1 MPTVRS
7 SLRPTLAVLGAA
19 AALALALA
27 GCAPTPAS
35 SSSSAP
41 VTTPPAP
48 SPHEPSVTAAPTPT
62 ASVTA
67 KPVGVTCAQLITP
80 DGMYAYNPNF
90 VALTS
95 WSPASGTSAAQAVA
109 NKGVACRWQNETS
122 NNVVDLS
129 VANLDAATIESLK
142 NQAVAKSQM
151 VPTYQ
156 GADEGYFSVGSGAG
170 TAIVF
175 VKTFWVVMTSQQ
187 FAEPGDADQL
197 LHSVITVLATR

>member
-1 MPTVRS
+1 
-7 SLRPTLAVLGAA
+7 
-19 AALALALA
+19 
-27 GCAPTPAS
+27 
-35 SSSSAP
+35 
-41 VTTPPAP
+41 
-48 SPHEPSVTAAPTPT
+48 
-62 ASVTA
+62 
-67 KPVGVTCAQLITP
+67 
-80 DGMYAYNPNF
+80 MYAYNPNF

-95 WSPASGTSAAQAVA
+95 WQPAAGTSAAQAVE

-142 NQAVAKSQM
+142 NQAVAKSTM

-175 VKTFWVVMTSQQ
+175 VRTFWVVMTSQQ
-187 FAEPGDADQL
+187 FAEPGDAEQ
-197 LHSVITVLATR
+197 